1 MAEGGVLCGD
11 LLPQIPAVA
20 RLDGG
25 VETGCLVLCA
35 DGAALDATAVGDE
48 EQVVLGQRQHP
59 LLALVLHGDGAGL
72 LFAAL
77 DLEADVGD
85 LGLILELHAVVF
97 QIGDHGQDD
106 GLILVV
112 AGKAQGGEVGQTADV
127 VDIAL
132 EVELHLQCAVPVLER
147 EHGAPVHPEV
157 GAEDL
162 VVEDVGDLLVLQ
174 LLVRGEEELHDLH
187 RAPVGDAE
195 LAVGV
200 GILAALFGGTA
211 EGLVGVFLV
220 QPVILIQNAG
230 PLRLQRRDGAQQ
242 IPHDLEVVVHLAA
255 AAHHIADVVL
265 VAVAGTAGQRVLLD
279 HMDVVA
285 LHLTV
290 ADQIA
295 GSGQCRQTRTD
306 DIGRFIVNAF
316 RLFGVCKRFVVATGI
331 IHNADL
337 LKFWFFPGG
346 IPARPF
352 VVLSISHPL

>member
-1 MAEGGVLCGD
+1 M
-11 LLPQIPAVA
+11 
-20 RLDGG
+20 
-25 VETGCLVLCA
+25 
-35 DGAALDATAVGDE
+35 
-48 EQVVLGQRQHP
+48 
-59 LLALVLHGDGAGL
+59 
-72 LFAAL
+72 
-77 DLEADVGD
+77 
-85 LGLILELHAVVF
+85 
-97 QIGDHGQDD
+97 
-106 GLILVV
+106 
-112 AGKAQGGEVGQTADV
+112 
-127 VDIAL
+127 
-132 EVELHLQCAVPVLER
+132 
-147 EHGAPVHPEV
+147 
-157 GAEDL
+157 
-162 VVEDVGDLLVLQ
+162 
-174 LLVRGEEELHDLH
+174 
-187 RAPVGDAE
+187 
-195 LAVGV
+195 

-285 LHLTV
+285 LHLAV

-352 VVLSISHPL
+352 VVLSISHSL